1 VVGAHLSGMA
11 LHHELLARKAEFV
24 SLTRTAEEY
33 RLHALAGGPPERPGL
48 IRVPS
53 GGRRIELEVYRL
65 PMAEVGQLL
74 SAVASPLAIG
84 TIVLDSGESVH
95 GFLCEPSGLAG
106 AEDISAFG
114 GWRAYREWSS
124 SALR

>member
-1 VVGAHLSGMA
+1 MVGAHLSGMP

-24 SLTRTAEEY
+24 SLTQTTDEY
-33 RLHALAGGPPERPGL
+33 RLHALAGSPPERPGL
-48 IRVPS
+48 IRVSS

-65 PMAEVGQLL
+65 PMAEVGLLL

-84 TIVLDSGESVH
+84 TIVLDSGEGVH
-95 GFLCEPSGLAG
+95 GFLCEQAGLAG

-114 GWRAYREWSS
+114 GWRAYREWRSG
-124 SALR
+124 ALR